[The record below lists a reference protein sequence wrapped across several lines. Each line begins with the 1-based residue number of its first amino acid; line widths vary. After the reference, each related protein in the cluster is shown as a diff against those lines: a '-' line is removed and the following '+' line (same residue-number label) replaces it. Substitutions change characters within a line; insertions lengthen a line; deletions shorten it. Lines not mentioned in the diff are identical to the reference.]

1 MSWGTITDKS
11 QRARAGNSSQ
21 LLCFPPC
28 CLQVLGLLLLA
39 QLAVTAAVQAAP
51 AISKHLGLQQVGQGF
66 DQGPQH
72 AVVLPDKPQ
81 RSLGRQ
87 QKQQGIV
94 GSAPNG
100 AAAAVGAGAVYSGT
114 GKRCPLCL
122 SPRSNPTCTP
132 CGHVFCWLCIA
143 QWVTEKPECPLCR
156 AAVATSQ
163 LVCVYH
169 SDF

>member
-1 MSWGTITDKS
+1 MAY
-11 QRARAGNSSQ
+11 R
-21 LLCFPPC
+21 LHVL
-28 CLQVLGLLLLA
+28 LQVLGLLLLA
-39 QLAVTAAVQAAP
+39 QLALTAAVQATPMVA
-51 AISKHLGLQQVGQGF
+51 KHLGLRQGQQGF

-87 QKQQGIV
+87 GKQQERT
-94 GSAPNG
+94 GSTPSSAASAGG
-100 AAAAVGAGAVYSGT
+100 AAAAYSGS

-156 AAVATSQ
+156 ADVATSQ